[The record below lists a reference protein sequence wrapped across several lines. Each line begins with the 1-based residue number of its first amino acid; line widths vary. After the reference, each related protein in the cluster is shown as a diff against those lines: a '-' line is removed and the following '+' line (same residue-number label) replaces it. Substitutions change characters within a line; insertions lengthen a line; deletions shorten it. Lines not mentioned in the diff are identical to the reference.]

1 MCNLFRFVR
10 GKITLEI
17 SEIAVKYDTLHIK
30 GLKSIL

>member
-17 SEIAVKYDTLHIK
+17 SEIALKYDTLRIK